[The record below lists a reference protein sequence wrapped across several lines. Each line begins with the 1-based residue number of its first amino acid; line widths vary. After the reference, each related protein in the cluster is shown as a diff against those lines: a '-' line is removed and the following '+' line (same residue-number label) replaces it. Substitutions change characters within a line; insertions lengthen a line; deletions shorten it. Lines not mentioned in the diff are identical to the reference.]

1 MNSEYKYSEIKISHS
16 AEIKEFVA
24 ALAKAQGVM
33 KPAVFN
39 RVNPHFKTRY
49 ADFTSCMDACRLPL
63 SENGLAAIQYCETIE
78 GKLNLVTMLAHVSG
92 QWMKSEFP
100 LIPTK
105 MDSQGIGSAMTY
117 AKRYSLCG
125 MVGIVAD
132 EEGDDDGEAAVG
144 RGRQEEA
151 QRQSQRPVPHP
162 QSTQAQNISISVP
175 KINPKQVSAIKSLED
190 KLDKESKTKLYSW
203 MAKNH
208 KVDKIE
214 DLLVDSFQKVLG
226 AFENAVKYVEQQKI
240 EQQQLEVAH
249 A

>member
-1 MNSEYKYSEIKISHS
+1 MNPELKISHS
-16 AEIKEFVA
+16 PEIKEFVA

-49 ADFTSCMDACRLPL
+49 ADFTSCMDACRGPL
-63 SENGLAAIQYCETIE
+63 SENGLAPIQYCETID
-78 GKLNLVTMLAHVSG
+78 GKLNLVTMLAHTSG

-100 LIPTK
+100 LIPSK

-144 RGRQEEA
+144 RGRQEEPVRQPPRPAPTPQPA
-151 QRQSQRPVPHP
+151 QAV
-162 QSTQAQNISISVP
+162 
-175 KINPKQVSAIKSLED
+175 KINPQQVNAIKSLES
-190 KLDKESKTKLYSW
+190 KLDKDSKGKLYSW
-203 MAKNH
+203 MSSNLKA
-208 KVDKIE
+208 DKIE

-240 EQQQLEVAH
+240 EQQKLEVAH
-249 A
+249 V

>member
-1 MNSEYKYSEIKISHS
+1 MNPELKISHS
-16 AEIKEFVA
+16 PEIKEFVS

-39 RVNPHFKTRY
+39 RTNPHFKTKY
-49 ADFTSCMDACRLPL
+49 ADFTSCMDACRGPL

-100 LIPTK
+100 LIPSK

-144 RGRQEEA
+144 RGNQKSSET
-151 QRQSQRPVPHP
+151 QK
-162 QSTQAQNISISVP
+162 STQALKPAPQPKSVE
-175 KINPKQVSAIKSLED
+175 KILPSQVSQLKYLEEN
-190 KLDKESKTKLYSW
+190 LDDECRSKLYSW
-203 MAKNH
+203 LGSAY
-208 KVDKIE
+208 KIANLE
-214 DLLVDSFQKVLG
+214 DVIADNFQKVLC
-226 AFENAVKYVEQQKI
+226 AFENAAKFMHQQK
-240 EQQQLEVAH
+240 LEVVNA
-249 A
+249 

>member
-1 MNSEYKYSEIKISHS
+1 MEHNIKTSHS
-16 AEIKEFVA
+16 AEIKEFVS

-78 GKLNLVTMLAHVSG
+78 GKLNLVTMLAHTSG

-100 LIPTK
+100 LITTK

-132 EEGDDDGEAAVG
+132 EEGDDDAESAVG
-144 RGRQEEA
+144 RGKQSEPVRQPPAPVRQAPPVAPTPPVQAPTPHKISSNQVAMIKRLEA
-151 QRQSQRPVPHP
+151 
-162 QSTQAQNISISVP
+162 
-175 KINPKQVSAIKSLED
+175 
-190 KLDKESKTKLYSW
+190 KLDTECKNKLYSW
-203 MAKNH
+203 MDS
-208 KVDKIE
+208 VYKIQALE
-214 DLLVDSFQKVLG
+214 DVLVENFQKVMSG
-226 AFENAVKYVEQQKI
+226 FENAVKFI
-240 EQQQLEVAH
+240 ETNKMELAH
-249 A
+249 V

>member
-1 MNSEYKYSEIKISHS
+1 MTQDLKISHS
-16 AEIKEFVA
+16 DEIKDLVG

-49 ADFTSCMDACRLPL
+49 ADFTSCMDACRAPL
-63 SENGLAAIQYCETIE
+63 SDNGIAAIQYCATID
-78 GKLNLVTMLAHVSG
+78 GKLNLVTMLAHTSG

-100 LIPTK
+100 LIAAK

-132 EEGDDDGEAAVG
+132 EEGDDDGENAVG
-144 RGRQEEA
+144 RGKQECGN
-151 QRQSQRPVPHP
+151 SPIPKVNH
-162 QSTQAQNISISVP
+162 I
-175 KINPKQVSAIKSLED
+175 KINP
-190 KLDKESKTKLYSW
+190 
-203 MAKNH
+203 
-208 KVDKIE
+208 
-214 DLLVDSFQKVLG
+214 
-226 AFENAVKYVEQQKI
+226 
-240 EQQQLEVAH
+240 QQLEAIKKLEAQLDEECKDKLTKWWKTTYKIERMEDIISDNFMKVKTAYESGLKFMQQNATELTH

>member
-1 MNSEYKYSEIKISHS
+1 MNPELKISHS
-16 AEIKEFVA
+16 LEIKEFVA

-39 RVNPHFKTRY
+39 RLNPHFKTRY
-49 ADFTSCMDACRLPL
+49 ADFTSCMDACRIPL
-63 SENGLAAIQYCETIE
+63 SENGLAAIQYCETID
-78 GKLNLVTMLAHVSG
+78 GKLNLVTMLAHISG

-100 LIPTK
+100 LIPSK

-151 QRQSQRPVPHP
+151 QRQPPLP
-162 QSTQAQNISISVP
+162 AINPPPAQAL
-175 KINPKQVSAIKSLED
+175 KINSQQVNIIKSLEA
-190 KLDKESKTKLYSW
+190 KLDKNSSGKLYLW
-203 MAKNH
+203 MSTNLKTER
-208 KVDKIE
+208 IE
-214 DLLVDSFQKVLG
+214 DLPLASFQKVLG
-226 AFENAVKYVEQQKI
+226 AFENAVKFVEQQKI
-240 EQQQLEVAH
+240 EQQKLEVAH

>member
-1 MNSEYKYSEIKISHS
+1 MNPELKVNQSEDIKDL
-16 AEIKEFVA
+16 VA
-24 ALAKAQGVM
+24 ALAKAQGIM

-39 RVNPHFKTRY
+39 RINPHYKNKY

-63 SENGLAAIQYCETIE
+63 SDNGLAAIQYCETID

-100 LIPTK
+100 LISAK

-132 EEGDDDGEAAVG
+132 EEGDDDGESAVG
-144 RGRQEEA
+144 RGKQEEA
-151 QRQSQRPVPHP
+151 QRQPPRPPIN
-162 QSTQAQNISISVP
+162 QQNYSMAAP
-175 KINPKQVSAIKSLED
+175 KISNQQVNAIKTLEC
-190 KLDKESKTKLYSW
+190 KLDKDSKGKLYSW
-203 MAKNH
+203 MATNLKAE
-208 KVDKIE
+208 KIE

-240 EQQQLEVAH
+240 EQKLEVAH